1 MASYI
6 KSLFEDHICLFASMA
21 WGAVSTFLF
30 PESAYITASAAVLGM
45 MALDLLT
52 KLYALSKQAGGLR
65 KALKQHKINSK
76 SFAKGTMDKLVVF
89 GVLLIICGCAYR
101 ISPIES
107 LATWFMHVVFSLMF
121 LRDTLSI
128 IENLTDA
135 GVGGLSLF
143 ERAVK
148 KKLNEYV
155 DEEGSD
161 AMDTENN
168 NTDTPI

>member
-1 MASYI
+1 MVSYI
-6 KSLFEDHICLFASMA
+6 KSLFEDRICLFASMA

-65 KALKQHKINSK
+65 KAFKQHKINSK

-107 LATWFMHVVFSLMF
+107 LATWFMQVVFSLMF

-143 ERAVK
+143 KRAVN

-161 AMDTENN
+161 AMDTENK

>member
-1 MASYI
+1 MISYI
-6 KSLFEDHICLFASMA
+6 KSLFEDHICLFASMV
-21 WGAVSTFLF
+21 WGAISTFLF

-65 KALKQHKINSK
+65 KAFKQHKINSK
-76 SFAKGTMDKLVVF
+76 SFAKGTMDKLIVF

-107 LATWFMHVVFSLMF
+107 LATWFMQVVFSLMF

-143 ERAVK
+143 KRVVK

-161 AMDTENN
+161 AMDTENK
-168 NTDTPI
+168 NTNTPI

>member
-1 MASYI
+1 
-6 KSLFEDHICLFASMA
+6 MA

-65 KALKQHKINSK
+65 KAFKQHKINSK

-107 LATWFMHVVFSLMF
+107 LATWFMQVVFSLMF

-135 GVGGLSLF
+135 DVGGLSLF
-143 ERAVK
+143 KRAVK

>member
-1 MASYI
+1 MISYI
-6 KSLFEDHICLFASMA
+6 KSLFENHICLFASMA
-21 WGAVSTFLF
+21 WGAVSAFLF

-65 KALKQHKINSK
+65 KAFKQHKINSK
-76 SFAKGTMDKLVVF
+76 SFAKGTMDKLIVF

-107 LATWFMHVVFSLMF
+107 LATWFMQVVFSLMF

-143 ERAVK
+143 KRIVK

-161 AMDTENN
+161 AMDTENK
-168 NTDTPI
+168 NTNTPI

>member
-1 MASYI
+1 MVSYI

-65 KALKQHKINSK
+65 KAFKQHKINSK

-107 LATWFMHVVFSLMF
+107 LATWFMQVVFSLMF

-143 ERAVK
+143 KRAVK

>member
-1 MASYI
+1 
-6 KSLFEDHICLFASMA
+6 MA

-65 KALKQHKINSK
+65 KAFKQHKINSK

-107 LATWFMHVVFSLMF
+107 LATWFMQVVFSLMF

-143 ERAVK
+143 KRVVK

>member
-1 MASYI
+1 MVSYI

-76 SFAKGTMDKLVVF
+76 SFAKGTMDKLVMF

>member
-1 MASYI
+1 
-6 KSLFEDHICLFASMA
+6 MA
-21 WGAVSTFLF
+21 WGAVSTFLL

-45 MALDLLT
+45 MALDLVT

-65 KALKQHKINSK
+65 KAFKQHKINSK
-76 SFAKGTMDKLVVF
+76 SFAKGTMDKLIVF

-107 LATWFMHVVFSLMF
+107 LATWFMQVVFSLMF

-128 IENLTDA
+128 IENLMDA

-143 ERAVK
+143 KRIVK

-155 DEEGSD
+155 DEEDSD
-161 AMDTENN
+161 AMGT
-168 NTDTPI
+168 

>member
-1 MASYI
+1 MVSYI
-6 KSLFEDHICLFASMA
+6 KSLFEDRICLFASMA

-65 KALKQHKINSK
+65 KAFKQHKINSK

-107 LATWFMHVVFSLMF
+107 LATWFMQVVFSLMF

-143 ERAVK
+143 RRAVK

-161 AMDTENN
+161 AMDTENKN
-168 NTDTPI
+168 INTPI

>member
-1 MASYI
+1 MISYI
-6 KSLFEDHICLFASMA
+6 KSLFENHICLFVSMA
-21 WGAVSTFLF
+21 WGAVSTFLL

-45 MALDLLT
+45 MALDLVT

-65 KALKQHKINSK
+65 KAFKQHKINSK
-76 SFAKGTMDKLVVF
+76 SFAKGTMDKLIVF

-107 LATWFMHVVFSLMF
+107 LATWFMQVVFSLMF

-128 IENLTDA
+128 IENLMDA

-143 ERAVK
+143 KRIVK

-155 DEEGSD
+155 DEEDSD
-161 AMDTENN
+161 TMDS
-168 NTDTPI
+168 

>member
-1 MASYI
+1 MISYV

-52 KLYALSKQAGGLR
+52 KLYALSKQTGGLR

-107 LATWFMHVVFSLMF
+107 LATWFMQVVFSLMF

-143 ERAVK
+143 KRVVN

-161 AMDTENN
+161 AMDTENK

>member
-1 MASYI
+1 MISYI

-21 WGAVSTFLF
+21 WGAISTFLF
-30 PESAYITASAAVLGM
+30 PESAYITTSAAVLGM
-45 MALDLLT
+45 MALDLFT

-65 KALKQHKINSK
+65 KAFKQHKINSK
-76 SFAKGTMDKLVVF
+76 SFAKGTMDKLIVF

-107 LATWFMHVVFSLMF
+107 LATWFMQVVFSLMF

-143 ERAVK
+143 KRVVK

>member
-1 MASYI
+1 
-6 KSLFEDHICLFASMA
+6 MA

-65 KALKQHKINSK
+65 KAFKQHKINSK
-76 SFAKGTMDKLVVF
+76 SFAKGTMDKLIVF

-107 LATWFMHVVFSLMF
+107 LATWFMQVVFSLMF

-143 ERAVK
+143 KRVVK